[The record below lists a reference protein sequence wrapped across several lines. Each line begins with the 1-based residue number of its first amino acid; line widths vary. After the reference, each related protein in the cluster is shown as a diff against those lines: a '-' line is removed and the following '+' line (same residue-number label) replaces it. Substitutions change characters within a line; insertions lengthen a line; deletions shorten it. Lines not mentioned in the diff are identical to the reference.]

1 MTDEE
6 LYELVRENYLKYN
19 KEYLEEQLRICNE
32 EIQKLKRNEKLNNYD
47 K

>member
-6 LYELVRENYLKYN
+6 LYNLVRENYLKCN
-19 KEYLEEQLRICNE
+19 KEYLEEQLRICEE
-32 EIQKLKRNEKLNNYD
+32 EIKRLEANK